1 MVKIERGTANT
12 VILTITGTLSKSE
25 TKFTGRFSGILSH
38 EMELKNYS
46 LNNVVFDET
55 GGAKWNAEKK
65 TIALPLRSSAH
76 PDLKQ
81 FSLVFHSE
89 TETLAT
95 GNYPISENG
104 EAGTVSLAKAYFAN
118 APVYINGTLG
128 PSEIGYKTGS
138 IKVEVSP
145 ETNEYTLTIDARDS
159 YDIIYQENASAQVV
173 YGGTLTG
180 SFQGSIGEQGGGED
194 PEEPQ
199 YNVWQDTYSNTP
211 AVVSYGLTSDLEG
224 YERSYIGRIDLQ
236 PDTEGEANMRLF
248 FLSSTYKCNFLGADN
263 KQ

>member
-1 MVKIERGTANT
+1 
-12 VILTITGTLSKSE
+12 
-25 TKFTGRFSGILSH
+25 
-38 EMELKNYS
+38 MELKNYS

-128 PSEIGYKTGS
+128 PSEIGYKNGS
-138 IKVEVSP
+138 I
-145 ETNEYTLTIDARDS
+145 
-159 YDIIYQENASAQVV
+159 
-173 YGGTLTG
+173 
-180 SFQGSIGEQGGGED
+180 
-194 PEEPQ
+194 
-199 YNVWQDTYSNTP
+199 
-211 AVVSYGLTSDLEG
+211 
-224 YERSYIGRIDLQ
+224 
-236 PDTEGEANMRLF
+236 
-248 FLSSTYKCNFLGADN
+248 
-263 KQ
+263 

>member
-104 EAGTVSLAKAYFAN
+104 EAGTVS
-118 APVYINGTLG
+118 
-128 PSEIGYKTGS
+128 
-138 IKVEVSP
+138 
-145 ETNEYTLTIDARDS
+145 
-159 YDIIYQENASAQVV
+159 
-173 YGGTLTG
+173 
-180 SFQGSIGEQGGGED
+180 
-194 PEEPQ
+194 
-199 YNVWQDTYSNTP
+199 
-211 AVVSYGLTSDLEG
+211 VSYTHLTLPTIL
-224 YERSYIGRIDLQ
+224 RV
-236 PDTEGEANMRLF
+236 
-248 FLSSTYKCNFLGADN
+248 
-263 KQ
+263 

>member
-104 EAGTVSLAKAYFAN
+104 EAGTVSLAKA
-118 APVYINGTLG
+118 
-128 PSEIGYKTGS
+128 
-138 IKVEVSP
+138 
-145 ETNEYTLTIDARDS
+145 
-159 YDIIYQENASAQVV
+159 
-173 YGGTLTG
+173 
-180 SFQGSIGEQGGGED
+180 
-194 PEEPQ
+194 
-199 YNVWQDTYSNTP
+199 
-211 AVVSYGLTSDLEG
+211 
-224 YERSYIGRIDLQ
+224 
-236 PDTEGEANMRLF
+236 
-248 FLSSTYKCNFLGADN
+248 
-263 KQ
+263 

>member
-95 GNYPISENG
+95 SAAAIG
-104 EAGTVSLAKAYFAN
+104 EMEKQNHRWPSAFHAN
-118 APVYINGTLG
+118 APVSSTVLR

-173 YGGTLTG
+173 YGSTLTG
-180 SFQGSIGEQGGGED
+180 SFQGSIGEQGGGRRCEGL
-194 PEEPQ
+194 
-199 YNVWQDTYSNTP
+199 NIMAWQDTCSNT
-211 AVVSYGLTSDLEG
+211 
-224 YERSYIGRIDLQ
+224 Q
-236 PDTEGEANMRLF
+236 P
-248 FLSSTYKCNFLGADN
+248 
-263 KQ
+263 

>member
-1 MVKIERGTANT
+1 
-12 VILTITGTLSKSE
+12 
-25 TKFTGRFSGILSH
+25 
-38 EMELKNYS
+38 MELKNYS

-194 PEEPQ
+194 PEEP
-199 YNVWQDTYSNTP
+199 
-211 AVVSYGLTSDLEG
+211 
-224 YERSYIGRIDLQ
+224 
-236 PDTEGEANMRLF
+236 
-248 FLSSTYKCNFLGADN
+248 
-263 KQ
+263 

>member
-1 MVKIERGTANT
+1 
-12 VILTITGTLSKSE
+12 
-25 TKFTGRFSGILSH
+25 
-38 EMELKNYS
+38 MELKNYS

-145 ETNEYTLTIDARDS
+145 GN
-159 YDIIYQENASAQVV
+159 Q
-173 YGGTLTG
+173 
-180 SFQGSIGEQGGGED
+180 
-194 PEEPQ
+194 
-199 YNVWQDTYSNTP
+199 
-211 AVVSYGLTSDLEG
+211 
-224 YERSYIGRIDLQ
+224 RIHAHNRR
-236 PDTEGEANMRLF
+236 P
-248 FLSSTYKCNFLGADN
+248 
-263 KQ
+263 

>member
-104 EAGTVSLAKAYFAN
+104 EAGTVSLA
-118 APVYINGTLG
+118 
-128 PSEIGYKTGS
+128 
-138 IKVEVSP
+138 
-145 ETNEYTLTIDARDS
+145 
-159 YDIIYQENASAQVV
+159 
-173 YGGTLTG
+173 
-180 SFQGSIGEQGGGED
+180 
-194 PEEPQ
+194 
-199 YNVWQDTYSNTP
+199 
-211 AVVSYGLTSDLEG
+211 
-224 YERSYIGRIDLQ
+224 
-236 PDTEGEANMRLF
+236 
-248 FLSSTYKCNFLGADN
+248 LSLIHI
-263 KQ
+263 

>member
-1 MVKIERGTANT
+1 
-12 VILTITGTLSKSE
+12 
-25 TKFTGRFSGILSH
+25 
-38 EMELKNYS
+38 MELKNYS

-76 PDLKQ
+76 PRP
-81 FSLVFHSE
+81 E
-89 TETLAT
+89 TVLAGIPFRNRTLAT

-145 ETNEYTLTIDARDS
+145 ETNEYTLTIAPVIHTILSIRK
-159 YDIIYQENASAQVV
+159 NASAQVV
-173 YGGTLTG
+173 YGSTLTG

-211 AVVSYGLTSDLEG
+211 AVSFIRTYV
-224 YERSYIGRIDLQ
+224 RFGRLR
-236 PDTEGEANMRLF
+236 A
-248 FLSSTYKCNFLGADN
+248 FLYWTY
-263 KQ
+263 